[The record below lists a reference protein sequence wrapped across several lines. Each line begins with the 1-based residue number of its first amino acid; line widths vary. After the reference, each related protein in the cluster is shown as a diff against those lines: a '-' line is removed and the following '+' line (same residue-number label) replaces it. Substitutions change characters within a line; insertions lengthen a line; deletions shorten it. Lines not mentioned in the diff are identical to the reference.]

1 MDRISDTRKCM
12 ASLAI
17 FKTLYDEKKDL
28 YSVIASFSQQLIC
41 DQKLH
46 GFSLQEFCY
55 KIKEAYGF
63 NLPIAVVKTSLKRL
77 TFLNCE
83 KSFYTYQGTFEELLD
98 KETISS
104 LEKDNEDRNQAI
116 FEALLQHVEKEENVV
131 LNEMQKE
138 VLYNSFC
145 SYVIDENSEVEFKND
160 ISSFIISHSKDANFS
175 EQLNN
180 IRIGVVIFVGLA
192 YNTNYD
198 KIDGIDTKLNIYLE
212 TEILF
217 HRAGYN
223 GEIFKTLYDEFY
235 SLVLDINHRAHKSL
249 ISLYYFSETRR
260 EIEDYF
266 AIAEKIVDGQ
276 AQLDPSKTAM
286 KYIVDCCDSASDVKE
301 LEAEFFDDLTRNGI
315 SLDLQENYY
324 DKEHYNLT
332 IEHEKFI
339 QDDSVTA
346 ENVLS
351 KLRLLNYINIK
362 RGGKAQNIFRNIG
375 HILLTGN
382 SLTFKLAF
390 DDAIRKEGD
399 VPLATGLDFLT
410 NRFWLIA
417 DKGMASNMKLKS
429 LDILTKA
436 QIVMS
441 ASVSES
447 VAQKFKKLIQD
458 DNEGKFNLEKKKAAL
473 AGLHIHSVKPEDLDS
488 ANQETY
494 LNFIK
499 AKDIDAY
506 LANNELEKQQ
516 AKEKIAMSDANAA
529 ESQKVARLA
538 ILAFLESENRQ
549 RKEKH
554 EQIVKEYKSRKNKW
568 VVKQIS
574 HKQKY
579 SICRLLDYVTVVALV
594 CLGSLRKFSLGYS
607 VLFAFISA
615 LIPFV
620 RPLWNH
626 QILVRDFKFLFY
638 KRIWKDEVKHLEEAY
653 SNIEPRPK
661 LELMTF
667 DDAERKFTKI

>member
-223 GEIFKTLYDEFY
+223 GEIFKTLYDEFF

-249 ISLYYFSETRR
+249 ISLYYFSETRK

-390 DDAIRKEGD
+390 DEAIRKEGD

-568 VVKQIS
+568 VVRQIS

-579 SICRLLDYVTVVALV
+579 SICRLLGYVTVVALV

>member
-1 MDRISDTRKCM
+1 MR
-12 ASLAI
+12 
-17 FKTLYDEKKDL
+17 
-28 YSVIASFSQQLIC
+28 
-41 DQKLH
+41 
-46 GFSLQEFCY
+46 
-55 KIKEAYGF
+55 
-63 NLPIAVVKTSLKRL
+63 
-77 TFLNCE
+77 
-83 KSFYTYQGTFEELLD
+83 
-98 KETISS
+98 
-104 LEKDNEDRNQAI
+104 
-116 FEALLQHVEKEENVV
+116 
-131 LNEMQKE
+131 
-138 VLYNSFC
+138 YNSFC
-145 SYVIDENSEVEFKND
+145 SYVIDENSEVEYKND

-223 GEIFKTLYDEFY
+223 GKIFKTLFDEFY

-249 ISLYYFSETRR
+249 ISLYYFSETRK

-390 DDAIRKEGD
+390 DEAIRKEGD

-568 VVKQIS
+568 VVRQIS

-579 SICRLLDYVTVVALV
+579 SICRLLGYLTVAALV
-594 CLGSLRKFSLGYS
+594 CLVSLWKLSLGYS
-607 VLFAFISA
+607 VLFALISA

-626 QILVRDFKFLFY
+626 QILIRDFKFLFY
-638 KRIWKDEVKHLEEAY
+638 KRVWKDEVKHLEKAY

-667 DDAERKFTKI
+667 DEAERKCSMI

>member
-1 MDRISDTRKCM
+1 MDQISDTRKCM

-17 FKTLYDEKKDL
+17 FKSLYDEKKDL
-28 YSVIASFSQQLIC
+28 YSVIASFAQQLIY
-41 DQKLH
+41 DQKLR
-46 GFSLQEFCY
+46 GFSLQEFCN
-55 KIKEAYGF
+55 KIKDVYGF

-77 TFLNCE
+77 KFLDVKN
-83 KSFYTYQGTFEELLD
+83 SYYSYQGIFKELLGKD
-98 KETISS
+98 AIST
-104 LEKDNEDRNQAI
+104 LEKYNETKNHEI
-116 FEALLQHVEKEENVV
+116 FELLLHFVEKEENVS
-131 LNEMQKE
+131 LDDRQREK
-138 VLYNSFC
+138 LYNSFC
-145 SYVIDENSEVEFKND
+145 SYVIDENSEVEYKND

-223 GEIFKTLYDEFY
+223 GEIFKTLYEEFY

-249 ISLYYFSETRR
+249 ISLYYFSETRK

-301 LEAEFFDDLTRNGI
+301 LEAEFFDDLAKNGI

-324 DKEHYNLT
+324 DKEHYSLT

-339 QDDSVTA
+339 QDDTVTA

-351 KLRLLNYINIK
+351 KLKLLNYINIK

-390 DDAIRKEGD
+390 DEAIRKEGD

-506 LANNELEKQQ
+506 IANNELEKQQ

-568 VVKQIS
+568 VVRQIS

-579 SICRLLDYVTVVALV
+579 SICRLLGYVTVAALV
-594 CLGSLRKFSLGYS
+594 CLGSLWKLNLGYS

-638 KRIWKDEVKHLEEAY
+638 KRIWKDEVKHLEKAY

-667 DDAERKFTKI
+667 DEAERKFSKI

>member
-568 VVKQIS
+568 VVRQIS

-579 SICRLLDYVTVVALV
+579 SICRLLGYVTVVALV